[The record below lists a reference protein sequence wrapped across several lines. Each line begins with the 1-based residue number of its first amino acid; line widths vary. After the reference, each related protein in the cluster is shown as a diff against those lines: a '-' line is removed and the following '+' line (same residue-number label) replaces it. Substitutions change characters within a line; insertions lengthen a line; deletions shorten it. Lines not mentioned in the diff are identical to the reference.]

1 MNPVSR
7 LRPWWIALVSFVTGF
22 TTYAFLFGNPISE
35 RLIYSP
41 DFGQSP
47 KLLAVLQ
54 TMEPIPPLGP
64 GWADLLSI
72 TGPKALTLGL
82 LYLWA
87 VGLVFIFRSV
97 ARSLPGRGWRR
108 GLPFAL
114 ILWAIAFPL
123 LEFFFP
129 LNVLGEP
136 LPLVAYELTLELG
149 LCLALAI
156 PIAALTP
163 EPA

>member
-1 MNPVSR
+1 MKAQSW
-7 LRPWWIALVSFVTGF
+7 LRPWITALASFVTGF
-22 TTYAFLFGNPISE
+22 TTYAFLFGNPLSQ

-41 DFGQSP
+41 DFGQSA
-47 KLLAVLQ
+47 KVLAVWQ
-54 TMEPIPPLGP
+54 SIEPIPAVGP
-64 GWADLLSI
+64 AWGDLLTFS
-72 TGPKALTLGL
+72 GPKVLILGL

-87 VGLVFIFRSV
+87 VGLVFIFRTV

-108 GLPFAL
+108 GLLFAV

-156 PIAALTP
+156 PIAAFTP
-163 EPA
+163 ETA

>member
-1 MNPVSR
+1 MSLSSR
-7 LRPWWIALVSFVTGF
+7 LRPWWIAWVSFVTGF
-22 TTYAFLFGNPISE
+22 TTYAFLFGNPLSE

-41 DFGQSP
+41 EFGQSP
-47 KLLAVLQ
+47 KLLAVLR
-54 TMEPIPPLGP
+54 TMEPIPPVGP
-64 GWADLLSI
+64 AWSDLLSLS
-72 TGPKALTLGL
+72 GPKVLVLGL

-87 VGLVFIFRSV
+87 VGLVFIFRFV

-108 GLPFAL
+108 GVPFAI

-136 LPLVAYELTLELG
+136 LPLVAYELTLEVG

-163 EPA
+163 ETA